1 MKAEKNKKQALL
13 DAFDQSKTKRPT
25 EACKIAGVVLS
36 TFYWHQYKD
45 PVFRQKVLG
54 KQRDHLTARI
64 ASAA

>member
-13 DAFDQSKTKRPT
+13 DAFDQSETKRPT

-45 PVFRQKVLG
+45 AEFRQKVLE
-54 KQRDHLTARI
+54 KQRDHLSNRI
-64 ASAA
+64 AAVQ